1 MTDGRGDVRT
11 ARLVLH
17 PIPPDEARRIA
28 GRAPGPDDRWH
39 PDYPFE
45 DELDPLTSLAG
56 ATAPDPVFT
65 LYQVREAASGLAV
78 GGIGF
83 FGPPDEAGAVEIGYG
98 LVAAARGRGLAT
110 EAVVA
115 AVRLAAEHGAAL
127 LRADTTPA
135 NIASQRVLK
144 KAGLSEIRRTGELV
158 YFERR
163 L

>member
-1 MTDGRGDVRT
+1 VTDVHGDVRT

-17 PIPPDEARRIA
+17 PIRPDEARRIVGGEA
-28 GRAPGPDDRWH
+28 GPDDRWH

-45 DELDPLTSLAG
+45 DELDPLKSLAK
-56 ATAPDPVFT
+56 ATSPDPVFT
-65 LYQVREAASGLAV
+65 LFQVRDAATGLAV

-83 FGPPDEAGAVEIGYG
+83 FGPPDEAGVVEIGYG
-98 LVAAARGRGLAT
+98 LVADARGRGLAT

-127 LRADTTPA
+127 VRADTTPG
-135 NIASQRVLK
+135 NGASQRVLE
-144 KAGLSEIRRTGELV
+144 KAGFGEVRRTGELV

>member
-1 MTDGRGDVRT
+1 MTDDHGDVRT

-17 PIPPDEARRIA
+17 PIRPDEARRIA
-28 GRAPGPDDRWH
+28 AGAPGPDDRWH

-65 LYQVREAASGLAV
+65 LYQVREAATGLAV

-83 FGPPDEAGAVEIGYG
+83 FGPPDEAGAVESGYG
-98 LVAAARGRGLAT
+98 LVADARGRGIAT

-115 AVRLAAEHGAAL
+115 VVRLAAEHGAAV
-127 LRADTTPA
+127 LRADTTPG
-135 NIASQRVLK
+135 NVASRRVLE
-144 KAGLSEIRRTGELV
+144 KAGLSEVRRTGELIF
-158 YFERR
+158 FERR